1 MIDRRHVLA
10 GMTAT
15 GAAVGLAACGSGSS
29 DEAGS
34 GSSDGGSAASSS
46 GGPVE
51 LTYMHRLPDG
61 EGMTKVADIVAR
73 WNEENPDIQ
82 VTAVKFD
89 GQASEMITR
98 IESEAKAGNG
108 ADLAQLGYAEIPNMF
123 TKGLVLDV
131 AEEASKYEG
140 NFAAGAFGLMKV
152 GEAIVGLPQDTGP
165 LVYFYNEAAFNELGL
180 TVPTTSEELLDVAAK
195 AKEQG
200 KLALAFQP
208 DEALYGLSGL
218 AAAAGAVWFTPESD
232 AWTVNVASAET
243 DRAASFWQSALDAES
258 ALTEQRWGDGFKK
271 ALVEGTLIGTIGAAW
286 ESALL
291 VGDMAGTDGEGA
303 WKVAQLPTF
312 GDEQMTG
319 PDGGSGVAILKDC
332 KDPVAAMKFNDWFN
346 TQVADLATQG
356 LVLAASEAAE
366 TPESMSAFFGGQDV
380 MGELAKA
387 NELMNPEFIYMPTWP
402 ALQEPMVNAA
412 SAAASGQGE
421 VADVY
426 TAAQETAVSSLKDAG
441 LPVNS

>member
-1 MIDRRHVLA
+1 MLNRRHVLA

-29 DEAGS
+29 GSSGSESSNGGS
-34 GSSDGGSAASSS
+34 GSS

-98 IESEAKAGNG
+98 IESEAKAGNS
-108 ADLAQLGYAEIPNMF
+108 ADLAQLGYAEIPSMF

-131 AEEASKYEG
+131 AEEAKKYEG
-140 NFAAGAFGLMKV
+140 DFAAGAFGLMKV

-165 LVYFYNEAAFNELGL
+165 LVYFYNEAAFKELGL
-180 TVPTTSEELLDVAAK
+180 TVPTTSEELLDVATK
-195 AKEQG
+195 AKEKG

-218 AAAAGAVWFTPESD
+218 AAAAGAVWFTPESE

-243 DRAASFWQSALDAES
+243 DRAASFWQSALDADA

-291 VGDMAGTDGEGA
+291 VGDMAGTDGEGK
-303 WKVAQLPTF
+303 WKVTQLPTL
-312 GDEQMTG
+312 GEEQMSG

-332 KDPVAAMKFNDWFN
+332 KDPVAAMKFNAWFN

-356 LVLAASEAAE
+356 LVLAASEPAE
-366 TPESMSAFFGGQDV
+366 TPESMTSFFGGQDV
-380 MGELAKA
+380 MGELSKA
-387 NELMNPEFIYMPTWP
+387 NELMNPDFIYMPTWP

-412 SAAASGQGE
+412 SAAASGSGE
-421 VADVY
+421 VADIY
-426 TAAQETAVSSLKDAG
+426 AAAQETAVSSLKDAG

>member
-1 MIDRRHVLA
+1 MLNRRHVLA

-29 DEAGS
+29 GSSGSESSNGGS
-34 GSSDGGSAASSS
+34 GSS

-98 IESEAKAGNG
+98 IESEAKAGNS
-108 ADLAQLGYAEIPNMF
+108 ADLAQLGYAEIPSMF

-131 AEEASKYEG
+131 AEEAKKYEG
-140 NFAAGAFGLMKV
+140 DFAAGAFGLMKV

-165 LVYFYNEAAFNELGL
+165 LVYFYNEAAFKELGL
-180 TVPTTSEELLDVAAK
+180 TVPTTSEELLDVATK
-195 AKEQG
+195 AKEKG

-218 AAAAGAVWFTPESD
+218 AAAAGAVWFTPESE

-243 DRAASFWQSALDAES
+243 DRAASFWQSALDADA

-291 VGDMAGTDGEGA
+291 VGDMAGTDGEGK
-303 WKVAQLPTF
+303 WKVTQLPTL
-312 GDEQMTG
+312 GEEQMSG

-332 KDPVAAMKFNDWFN
+332 KDPVAAMKFNAWFN

-356 LVLAASEAAE
+356 LVLAASEPAE
-366 TPESMSAFFGGQDV
+366 TPESMTSFFGGQDV

-387 NELMNPEFIYMPTWP
+387 NELMNPDFIYMPTWP

-412 SAAASGQGE
+412 SAAASGSGE
-421 VADVY
+421 VADIY
-426 TAAQETAVSSLKDAG
+426 AAAQETAVSSLKDAG